1 MPEDEKPQ
9 SVAQYQRLL
18 EPLAAALAQRVWRV
32 LQNRDDVL
40 DVLQDVQLK
49 IWQKLAVIQR
59 HPNPA
64 ALVVKI
70 GIERALDVRRERR
83 NRASQ
88 SEQDLSQRLDESAS
102 VEGMTELSEA
112 HEEVLDAIARLPN
125 QQSVCVYL
133 RLVEQQ
139 DYFEISRTPE
149 ITEATVRKHVERG
162 RRQLQLWLPHLM
174 TTNEVK
180 Q

>member
-1 MPEDEKPQ
+1 
-9 SVAQYQRLL
+9 
-18 EPLAAALAQRVWRV
+18 
-32 LQNRDDVL
+32 
-40 DVLQDVQLK
+40 
-49 IWQKLAVIQR
+49 
-59 HPNPA
+59 
-64 ALVVKI
+64 
-70 GIERALDVRRERR
+70 
-83 NRASQ
+83 
-88 SEQDLSQRLDESAS
+88 
-102 VEGMTELSEA
+102 MTELSEA

>member
-1 MPEDEKPQ
+1 MLKNPQSVARMPEDEKPQ

-88 SEQDLSQRLDESAS
+88 SEQDFFNDSMSQHPLKE
-102 VEGMTELSEA
+102 
-112 HEEVLDAIARLPN
+112 
-125 QQSVCVYL
+125 
-133 RLVEQQ
+133 
-139 DYFEISRTPE
+139 
-149 ITEATVRKHVERG
+149 
-162 RRQLQLWLPHLM
+162 
-174 TTNEVK
+174 
-180 Q
+180 